1 MRAQILQFNGLSPL
15 HFKTEERE
23 LDVVMSLIRESEE
36 LWKYRSTT
44 ADHRLPE
51 LTRFFYK
58 TVPIQKCESMDVI
71 EKKFA
76 GEMQLSDKA

>member
-58 TVPIQKCESMDVI
+58 TVPI
-71 EKKFA
+71 
-76 GEMQLSDKA
+76 